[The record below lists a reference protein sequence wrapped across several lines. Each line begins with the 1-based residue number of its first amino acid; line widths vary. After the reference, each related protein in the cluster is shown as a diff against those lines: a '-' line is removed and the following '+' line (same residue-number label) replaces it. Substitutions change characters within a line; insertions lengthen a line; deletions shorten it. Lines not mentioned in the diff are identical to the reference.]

1 VEALPDSGSADPRII
16 VLMHEIAN
24 QLDSILAQAA
34 KPLASTAS
42 RRSASLGTRAV
53 HRGFLR
59 QRHQDEQQRGEPN
72 TRDRPWSPLPWRI
85 TWPSNTQSAEPEE
98 TPGGWAA
105 GGDDQGPPGQ
115 RPNFPRPVWRP
126 L

>member
-1 VEALPDSGSADPRII
+1 MEALPDSGSADPRII
-16 VLMHEIAN
+16 VLMREIAN

-59 QRHQDEQQRGEPN
+59 QRHQDEQQRGEPQHQGQAM
-72 TRDRPWSPLPWRI
+72 I
-85 TWPSNTQSAEPEE
+85 
-98 TPGGWAA
+98 AA
-105 GGDDQGPPGQ
+105 AVEDYVALQHPIRGA
-115 RPNFPRPVWRP
+115 
-126 L
+126 